1 MIHYTFT
8 ISYEKAKAT
17 VRLPGSA
24 MLYDLAEALI
34 DAVGFDLDH
43 AFGFH
48 SDLENPY
55 AREMER
61 SYTLFADHG
70 EPSLKGDTGVANTR
84 VDHVFDEDDLM
95 LFHFDYG
102 DDWRFLI
109 ECISI
114 DDTKSR
120 KRNAEVLKITG
131 KFPEQYPDL
140 EEDDSDESASFGTNP
155 MTGEKIYI
163 KKSK

>member
-8 ISYEKAKAT
+8 ISYDKAQAS
-17 VRLPGSA
+17 VRLPGNA

-48 SDLENPY
+48 SDLKNPY
-55 AREMER
+55 ARDMER

-70 EPSLKGDTGVANTR
+70 EPSIEGDTGVENTR
-84 VDHVFDEDDLM
+84 VDQVFDANDVM
-95 LFHFDYG
+95 LFHFDHG

-114 DDTKSR
+114 DETKSR
-120 KRNAEVLKITG
+120 KRKAEVLKVAG

-140 EEDDSDESASFGTNP
+140 EEEDPDDRASFA
-155 MTGEKIYI
+155 
-163 KKSK
+163 